1 MKFRIL
7 PVVLAA
13 AAFAALPARAQEAA
27 AQAQAAQAPAAPA
40 DQAANQAAEKG
51 ELSIIE
57 ENDSLFSDSDK
68 HYTQGARASYLSAP
82 LTAGW
87 RYDAFDFLGPLFHGS
102 ADQQRRFDW
111 IVLGQSIYTPMNL
124 KLNPPSATD
133 RPYAGWLYTGGEL
146 LQENGG
152 NSLTGFEVL
161 LGVVG
166 PAALGRQVQ
175 NDWHQFIVG
184 IPGGAGWDNQLKNE
198 PAIALSYDKHWRLG
212 IVELGGVGVDFVP
225 EADVTAGNVFT
236 YGAVGGIIRI
246 GNSLDTDYGPPRIR
260 PGPSGTDWVDPSR
273 RSASFGYYFF
283 AGGEGRAVA
292 QNIFLDGNTF
302 AHSRSVDKKPLVG
315 DLTAGVAMF
324 WKDDIRFDLGLLS
337 RTKEFYGQQGQ
348 DSYAGFRFTFKL

>member
-124 KLNPPSATD
+124 KLSPPSATD

-212 IVELGGVGVDFVP
+212 IAELAGVG
-225 EADVTAGNVFT
+225 A
-236 YGAVGGIIRI
+236 IRI
-246 GNSLDTDYGPPRIR
+246 GKSLDPDSGPPRIR

-273 RSASFGYYFF
+273 RSGSFGYYFF